1 MNKELKAKKTIEIVR
16 EPLYCVT
23 GINRLVGERQIISR
37 PMLKEQAEAA
47 RERYVRSAA
56 SKKPYKYCKVE
67 LYSPQLELFNN

>member
-1 MNKELKAKKTIEIVR
+1 MKRSRKTIEGAR

-23 GINRLVGERQIISR
+23 GINRMTGERQIISR

-47 RERYVRSAA
+47 KERYARSTA